1 MEKRI
6 SDLEIR
12 VEESKVRE
20 VRLEAEVA
28 TLSVDLEKIVSEH
41 NHMSNNRKEIID
53 ELVPRHANCIS
64 VLNKNKER
72 LTFIKHHTE
81 DLNNKIEEMTN
92 AIKVMH
98 VKTTDINKETAMQT

>member
-12 VEESKVRE
+12 VEESKIRE
-20 VRLEAEVA
+20 VKLEAEVT

-41 NHMSNNRKEIID
+41 NHISNNRKEIID
-53 ELVPRHANCIS
+53 ELVPKHADCIS
-64 VLNKNKER
+64 VLNKNKEH
-72 LTFIKHHTE
+72 LAFIQYHSE
-81 DLNNKIEEMTN
+81 DLKNKIEEMTN